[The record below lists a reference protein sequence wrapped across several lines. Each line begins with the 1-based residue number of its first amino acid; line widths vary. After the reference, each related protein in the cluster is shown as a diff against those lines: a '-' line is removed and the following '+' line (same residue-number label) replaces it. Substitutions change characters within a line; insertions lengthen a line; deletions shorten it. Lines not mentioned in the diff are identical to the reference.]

1 MNFVAI
7 SPHFPPNYSL
17 FWTRLQEKG
26 VNVLGIGD
34 SPYHEL
40 SPDLAS
46 VLTDY
51 YWLGDMLNYDQL
63 VRALGL
69 LTYKYGKLD
78 RLESHNEFW
87 LETDASLRSDFNIPG
102 FKREDMAKVKRK
114 SEMKRVYQACGI
126 NVARGRV
133 TRLVSEAKTLIAEVG
148 YPVIAKPDVGVG
160 ASLTYQ
166 INSDAELERFFAD
179 QPPIDFIFEEFI
191 RGQIVTYD
199 GLVDQDGR
207 VVFDSSLKYSG
218 GVMESVTQAMDLW
231 YYIDR
236 VMPEDLQEAGRK
248 LVAAYRLRERFFHF
262 EFFRCDDG
270 SLFGLEMNMRPPGG
284 MTTDMWNFANDI
296 DIYRE
301 YANVVTENRF
311 YSEVNRPYFC
321 AYVSRRFGK
330 EYFFS
335 TDEVLREFGN
345 RVVHH
350 EFISGVFAPALGD
363 YGFLV
368 RAETLEE
375 IQRIAH
381 WIGKKRETMT
391 L

>member
-7 SPHFPPNYSL
+7 SPQFPQNYRL
-17 FWTRLQEKG
+17 FWKHLKELG
-26 VNVLGIGD
+26 VTVLGIGD

-40 SPDLAS
+40 DGELLSS
-46 VLTDY
+46 LTEY
-51 YWLGDMLNYDQL
+51 YRVEDMLNYDQM
-63 VRALGL
+63 VRALGF
-69 LTYKYGKLD
+69 LTHKYGKLD

-87 LETDASLRSDFNIPG
+87 LETDAALRSDFNIPG
-102 FKREDMAKVKRK
+102 FHREDMVKVKRK
-114 SEMKRVYQACGI
+114 SEMKRVYQECGI
-126 NVARGRV
+126 NVARGKV
-133 TRLVSEAKTLIAEVG
+133 VHSLEEARALIAEVG
-148 YPVIAKPDVGVG
+148 YPIIAKPDIGVG

-166 INSDAELERFFAD
+166 INQDEELEVFFRNH
-179 QPPIDFIFEEFI
+179 PPIDFIMEEFI

-207 VVFDSSLKYSG
+207 VVFDSTLCYSD
-218 GVMESVTQAMDLW
+218 GVMESVTQSTDIW

-236 VMPEDLQEAGRK
+236 EIPEDLRATGRK
-248 LVAAYRLRERFFHF
+248 LVTAYGLKERFFHF
-262 EFFRCDDG
+262 EFFRLPEGNLC
-270 SLFGLEMNMRPPGG
+270 GLEMNMRPPGG

-301 YANVVTENRF
+301 YANVVVNNQF
-311 YSEVNRPYFC
+311 FSEITRPYFC

-330 EYFFS
+330 KYQFS
-335 TDEVLREFGN
+335 IDEVLREHRD

-350 EFISGVFAPALGD
+350 EYISGVFAPALGD
-363 YGFLV
+363 YGFLI

-375 IQRIAH
+375 IQNIAS
-381 WIGKKRETMT
+381 WIARKQEYMA